1 MNDPQTGPLTVI
13 LAEDS
18 VLLRDGLLR
27 VFEWAGMTVTATC
40 GDGAALVQAVL
51 ADPPDVVVADVR
63 MPPTFT
69 AEGVQAALEIRT
81 HHPQLPI
88 MMLSQYVEEEYAAEL
103 ISSPAGVGYLL
114 KDRVSETGDFIA
126 ALRTVAAGGTALDPD
141 VVAQLLVRARRDN
154 PLARLTKRERQV
166 LELMAQ
172 GKDNAA
178 ICADFHLTTS
188 SVEKH
193 IGSIFSKLGLVPEV
207 GQNRRV
213 MAVLTWLNQDR

>member
-1 MNDPQTGPLTVI
+1 MNSPAPEPLTVI

-27 VFEWAGMTVTATC
+27 VFEWAGITVTTTC
-40 GDGAALVQAVL
+40 GDGESLVKAVL
-51 ADPPDVVVADVR
+51 ANPPSIVVADVR

-69 AEGVQAALEIRT
+69 AEGVKAALEIRT
-81 HHPQLPI
+81 HHPQLPVMI
-88 MMLSQYVEEEYAAEL
+88 LSQYVEEEYAVDL
-103 ISSPAGVGYLL
+103 ISSPLGVGYLL
-114 KDRVSETGDFIA
+114 KDRVSETGEFIEA
-126 ALRTVAAGGTALDPD
+126 IRTVAAGGTVLDPD

-193 IGSIFSKLGLVPEV
+193 IGSIFTKLDLAPEE

-213 MAVLTWLNQDR
+213 MAVLAWLNQNR